1 MSEDKNQDFAIYL
14 EKMKGRAIKSRVHS
28 KHQDIGLAVAEI
40 LEDKKHVA
48 LYMKLAKSEGDIVLA
63 MAKSVAENKNIK
75 NKGAYF
81 MALWHK
87 YRGNETDNGKRQRK
101 RKAPQSGA

>member
-1 MSEDKNQDFAIYL
+1 MSEEKNQDFAAYL
-14 EKMKGRAIKSRVHS
+14 EKMKGRKALSRVHS

-48 LYMKLAKSEGDIVLA
+48 LYMKIAKTEGDILLA

-75 NKGAYF
+75 NRGAYF
-81 MALWHK
+81 MSLWHK
-87 YRGNETDNGKRQRK
+87 YRGNETDNDKGQGK
-101 RKAPQSGA
+101 RKAPKSGS